1 MNQKIPSRRNRRF
14 GDSSSFRKQDRKLRR
29 RSIKEK
35 NKTTDFLRKKK
46 MKKLQ
51 NRINENKKAGLSQKQ
66 IDKINKKIS
75 KERRERGAE
84 RESVW

>member
-1 MNQKIPSRRNRRF
+1 
-14 GDSSSFRKQDRKLRR
+14 
-29 RSIKEK
+29 
-35 NKTTDFLRKKK
+35 